1 MLGCFKTSSDCL
13 IARSKHDQSFHA
25 LSGIQMDMTAGMRRE
40 ILEIENDL
48 TINEVEKAQRK
59 QEVLQ
64 RRLGGNN
71 GGGGGGGGS
80 TSSGGMAVPLTGSV
94 GSGGSV
100 FARHHR
106 LSSTSS
112 GISSSSALGGSR
124 SPLNGRLGSPKTHL
138 FFIFAMDVDST
149 LSDCIHRSNSCISS
163 FKVSISSFKV
173 ILVESVNL

>member
-1 MLGCFKTSSDCL
+1 
-13 IARSKHDQSFHA
+13 
-25 LSGIQMDMTAGMRRE
+25 MDMTAGMRRE

-80 TSSGGMAVPLTGSV
+80 SSSGGMAVPLTGSV

-124 SPLNGRLGSPKTHL
+124 SPLNGRLVSPKNAFVLYLCHG
-138 FFIFAMDVDST
+138 
-149 LSDCIHRSNSCISS
+149 R
-163 FKVSISSFKV
+163 
-173 ILVESVNL
+173 